1 MGREGHCKRISL
13 ACVGSGCSLW
23 ITLGLPQPKAACASR
38 VYTAHAPGGFVG
50 ALSQVDPVPHALPK
64 SKPLRFSG
72 TLQGHRP
79 NWACILCLS
88 QVRAAQATRCLVS
101 ALSQESHASLSPP
114 RSWSLGF
121 LGASPEHHFRC
132 ATCLLWG
139 ADLRLRCSWWMPTI
153 QDPRKMWLATGR
165 LLIVWWE
172 MLSLGSRLQQPLAL
186 LLQLLHAGLSASRS
200 GGRGLYTAG

>member
-101 ALSQESHASLSPP
+101 ALSQVGCASESPP
-114 RSWSLGF
+114 
-121 LGASPEHHFRC
+121 
-132 ATCLLWG
+132 
-139 ADLRLRCSWWMPTI
+139 
-153 QDPRKMWLATGR
+153 
-165 LLIVWWE
+165 
-172 MLSLGSRLQQPLAL
+172 LSQPLSFPVHRKSTISGVPCVSSGDL
-186 LLQLLHAGLSASRS
+186 VSGCDPPGRCQPSRIP
-200 GGRGLYTAG
+200 GRHG

>member
-1 MGREGHCKRISL
+1 MFSCVVGREGHCKRISL

-79 NWACILCLS
+79 CWVVHFVSFPGLSSSGNWVVGKCNVPCEPCILN
-88 QVRAAQATRCLVS
+88 T
-101 ALSQESHASLSPP
+101 PW
-114 RSWSLGF
+114 SWLLNF
-121 LGASPEHHFRC
+121 LGTPE
-132 ATCLLWG
+132 
-139 ADLRLRCSWWMPTI
+139 STI
-153 QDPRKMWLATGR
+153 LGVLAVTSGE
-165 LLIVWWE
+165 LI
-172 MLSLGSRLQQPLAL
+172 
-186 LLQLLHAGLSASRS
+186 S
-200 GGRGLYTAG
+200 G